1 MPGFPLMMSTSSSPT
16 KVAVADG
23 QERRRQRG
31 LALFA
36 FLGVAL
42 LVVAWPSAGVSP
54 GQGRPAAFLLVGPA
68 AATGMRV
75 APWSRTAAREQVG
88 RNMAIT
94 ARQTKRRPWVE
105 PTIPQ
110 ELMDEAGKE
119 GFRLRPKYSHMKIGY
134 VVSDKNEKTRVAH
147 VEYFLFNA
155 KYGAYYK
162 RSKKFHYHDEYEISK
177 LGDVVLIA
185 PYRKTSAMKSY
196 RLIEVMKKNTAPVRV

>member
-1 MPGFPLMMSTSSSPT
+1 MGAF
-16 KVAVADG
+16 
-23 QERRRQRG
+23 
-31 LALFA
+31 AL
-36 FLGVAL
+36 
-42 LVVAWPSAGVSP
+42 PSKATASATP
-54 GQGRPAAFLLVGPA
+54 GQSMPLAVG
-68 AATGMRV
+68 
-75 APWSRTAAREQVG
+75 
-88 RNMAIT
+88 
-94 ARQTKRRPWVE
+94 RRPWASNLDPSAPATVMNGGRKFFGWIE
-105 PTIPQ
+105 PTIPE
-110 ELMDEAGKE
+110 ELQDEAKKE

-185 PYRKTSAMKSY
+185 PSKKTSTMKAY